1 MHHYSSL
8 RNLSVVEHNQMLSIR
23 ANAKTEASRLNAL
36 DHLLVEME
44 ARRNCQ
50 MGVRLSDRALRA
62 ANAKT
67 NKALQSFFKAKDRD
81 NTFEPMFKVI

>member
-8 RNLSVVEHNQMLSIR
+8 RNLSVVEHNQMLSMR

-50 MGVRLSDRALRA
+50 MGVRLSDRALRK